1 MHGSP
6 DALWFQSFEDNS
18 ITVFDGRT
26 NMEAGYGTVDGAK
39 VTLDIFGG
47 SYEVT
52 SKDGNLI
59 WSDGDVWGAAGNYN
73 YMYSADAHNANPII
87 MFQLSIW
94 TN

>member
-1 MHGSP
+1 MNGAP
-6 DALWFQSFEDNS
+6 FWFQSFENNS
-18 ITVFDGRT
+18 IKVFDGRT

-39 VTLDIFGG
+39 ATLDIFGG

-73 YMYSADAHNANPII
+73 YICFATNHRSHTPHNY
-87 MFQLSIW
+87 
-94 TN
+94 T